1 MMYPLTST
9 TTTLRADQQDCQKG
23 LVEDHSG
30 GSGLET
36 LRPSGVLVGLRPGEV
51 CPFEVCLFE
60 IHRWSDL
67 VHPGGYQV
75 ERKEGG

>member
-1 MMYPLTST
+1 
-9 TTTLRADQQDCQKG
+9 
-23 LVEDHSG
+23 
-30 GSGLET
+30 
-36 LRPSGVLVGLRPGEV
+36 V